1 MPTNL
6 AIDDQLIE
14 NARRIGRHKTKKAAV
29 TEAIIE
35 YIQRREQLKI
45 LGLFADTVLGLIQ
58 DENLNYDELKATLEE
73 WVQIGRSQNE

>member
-1 MPTNL
+1 MQTAEETMPTNL

-45 LGLFADTVLGLIQ
+45 LGLFGTID
-58 DENLNYDELKATLEE
+58 YDDDYDYKEQRNKK
-73 WVQIGRSQNE
+73 